1 MNSLKSFIYG
11 AVALMSM
18 GLVACQDNFDDPKME
33 APVAKNVANTTIAEL
48 KAKFW
53 QDETNYIWDNGTG
66 EPQPIG
72 VKEDG
77 SHYIIHGRVISSDEN
92 GNVFKALFIQDETGA
107 LPFSINQYNLYT
119 RYRVGQEIVVDL
131 TGMFIGKYNGL
142 QQVGYPQWYEQG
154 KCWEASFMA
163 PAYFESHVE
172 LNGFPESEKV
182 DTITIKDFST
192 LGSAPEDLRKW
203 QGQLVRFNDCYWA
216 TPGTTIVN
224 EYHSSGFDQSLN
236 VQGGTVKVR
245 TSGYSRFWNMVL
257 PAEHMDVVG
266 ILSYYGSTGWQ
277 LILNDANG
285 LMNVGTPSLNKG
297 IKANPYTVQE
307 VIDFEKAGELTSGW
321 VSGYIVGAVAPEC
334 ETVASNEDIEWTAEV
349 TLANTLV
356 IAPAADVKDYTQCL
370 IISLPQDTPFRQYG
384 NLVEHPENYG
394 KAISVSGNFAK
405 YMNTFAVVDN
415 YGSADEFSID
425 GVNPGGASEDG
436 DGTQAKP
443 FNVKQVLASSASTDE
458 VWVTGYI
465 VGWVEGQVLSSGAHF
480 DNAATAQSNVLL
492 ALTADETDVTK
503 CIPVQLPFG
512 DVRTGLNLQTNPDN
526 YKKSICIKGQIQKY
540 FGQMG
545 VKTVT
550 EYTISGGGDE
560 PTPTPTPGGGGN
572 GTEASPFT
580 VDQFLAGTATGN
592 EVWAEGYIVGR
603 NDGKDLAT
611 ESHFD
616 AENVVGVSNF
626 LIAASADVKDVAK
639 CVPVQLPASVRAAL
653 NLKDNPGNLGKKI
666 KMKGN
671 CVAYF
676 GVAGFKNMTE
686 YKFE

>member
-53 QDETNYIWDNGTG
+53 QDETNYIWQDGTD

-142 QQVGYPQWYEQG
+142 QQIGYPEWYEQG
-154 KCWEASFMA
+154 RCWEASFMA
-163 PAYFESHVE
+163 PAYFESHIE
-172 LNGFPESEKV
+172 LNGFPEAEKV

-216 TPGTTIVN
+216 TPGTTLVD
-224 EYHSSGFDQSLN
+224 EYHSSGYDQSLN

-257 PAEHMDVVG
+257 PEEHMDVVG
-266 ILSYYGSTGWQ
+266 ILSYYGTTGWQ

-297 IKANPYTVQE
+297 IKDNPYTVEE
-307 VIDFEKAGELTSGW
+307 VIAFENAGEQTSGW
-321 VSGYIVGAVAPEC
+321 V
-334 ETVASNEDIEWTAEV
+334 N
-349 TLANTLV
+349 
-356 IAPAADVKDYTQCL
+356 
-370 IISLPQDTPFRQYG
+370 
-384 NLVEHPENYG
+384 
-394 KAISVSGNFAK
+394 
-405 YMNTFAVVDN
+405 
-415 YGSADEFSID
+415 
-425 GVNPGGASEDG
+425 
-436 DGTQAKP
+436 
-443 FNVKQVLASSASTDE
+443 
-458 VWVTGYI
+458 GYI

-480 DNAATAQSNVLL
+480 DNAATVQSNVLL
-492 ALTADETDVTK
+492 ALTPDETDVTK

-526 YKKSICIKGQIQKY
+526 YKKSICIKGQLQKY

-550 EYTISGGGDE
+550 EYTISGGGDQ
-560 PTPTPTPGGGGN
+560 PTPTPPTGGGN

-616 AENVVGVSNF
+616 AVDVVGVSNF

>member
-1 MNSLKSFIYG
+1 MNSLKSLIYG
-11 AVALMSM
+11 AAVLLSF
-18 GLVACQDNFDDPKME
+18 GLTACQDDFDDPKME
-33 APVAKNVANTTIAEL
+33 APVAQNKANTTIAEL
-48 KAKFW
+48 KTKFW
-53 QDETNYIWDNGTG
+53 QDETNYIQ
-66 EPQPIG
+66 EIG
-72 VKEDG
+72 LKDDG
-77 SHYIIHGRVISSDEN
+77 SHYIISGRVISSDEN
-92 GNVFKALFIQDETGA
+92 GNVFKALYLQDETGV

-131 TGMFIGKYNGL
+131 TGMNIGKYNGL
-142 QQVGYPQWYEQG
+142 QQIGFPQWYEQG

-163 PAYFESHVE
+163 PALFESHIE
-172 LNGFPESEKV
+172 LNGFPEAEKV

-192 LGSAPEDLRKW
+192 LGSSAEELIKW
-203 QGQLVRFNDCYWA
+203 QGQLVRFNDCSFA
-216 TPGTTIVN
+216 NPETTIVN

-236 VQGGTVKVR
+236 VQGGTITVR
-245 TSGYSRFWNMVL
+245 TSGYSRFWNTVL
-257 PAEHMDVVG
+257 PAEHLDVVG
-266 ILSYYGSTGWQ
+266 ILSYYGTRGWQ
-277 LILNDANG
+277 LILNDVNG
-285 LMNVGTPSLNKG
+285 LMNIGNPSLNKG

-334 ETVASNEDIEWTAEV
+334 ETVASNEDIEWTSEV

-394 KAISVSGNFAK
+394 KAISVSGNFAQF
-405 YMNTFAVVDN
+405 MGTFGVIDN
-415 YGSADEFSID
+415 HGSTDEFVIE

-465 VGWVEGQVLSSGAHF
+465 VAYVPDKTFSEAVF
-480 DNAATAQSNVLL
+480 ENTATTMTNIVL
-492 ALTADETDVTK
+492 ALTPDETDINK

-512 DVRTGLNLQTNPDN
+512 TVREGLNLQSHPEN
-526 YKKSICIKGQIQKY
+526 YKKSISIKGQIQKY

-550 EYTISGGGDE
+550 EYTIDGGSGGD
-560 PTPTPTPGGGGN
+560 TPTPPSPSGDA
-572 GTEASPFT
+572 GTEANPFT
-580 VDQFLAGTATGN
+580 VDQFLDGTATGN
-592 EVWAEGYIVGR
+592 EVWATGYIVGR
-603 NDGKDLAT
+603 VEGKELAT
-611 ESHFD
+611 GAKFD
-616 AENVVGVSNF
+616 ATEVTATSNF
-626 LIAASADVKDVAK
+626 LIAASADVKDVSK
-639 CVPVQLPASVRAAL
+639 CIPVQLPSTVRAAL

-666 KMKGN
+666 TMKGN

-686 YKFE
+686 YKF